1 MSKFFEGILQESY
14 TQEHS
19 DAVMLANKKLESWLD
34 LIIWDLLEIQD
45 VSKRL
50 IETNSI
56 QKFQHCLDI
65 LKEDIEIWNRLP
77 QSEKYKRI
85 HDIDIGTESDLDKN
99 VVSLKD

>member
-1 MSKFFEGILQESY
+1 MSKFFEEILQESY

-19 DAVMLANKKLESWLD
+19 DAVKLANKKFESWLN
-34 LIIWDLLEIQD
+34 LIIWDLLEIQE

-50 IETNSI
+50 TEANSI

-85 HDIDIGTESDLDKN
+85 HDIDIGT
-99 VVSLKD
+99 